1 MWWLI
6 RTWRQLSDRKQWES
20 GVGMEIVLWERGT
33 VEVLSHKFRT
43 TGHEGE
49 DGKISSH

>member
-6 RTWRQLSDRKQWES
+6 RTWRQLSDRKQW
-20 GVGMEIVLWERGT
+20 GDVGMEKALRERGT

-43 TGHEGE
+43 MGHEGE
-49 DGKISSH
+49 DGKIS